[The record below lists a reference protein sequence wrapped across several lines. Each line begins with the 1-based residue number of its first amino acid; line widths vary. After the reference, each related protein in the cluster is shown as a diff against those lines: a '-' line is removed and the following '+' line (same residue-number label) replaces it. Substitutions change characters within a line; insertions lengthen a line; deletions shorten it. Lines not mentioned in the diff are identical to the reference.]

1 MGASS
6 NGGPPHIMNGRSHHS
21 TERKVVRI
29 HDTHGFAWQ
38 ACTRVSDVWLWLRCG
53 GAVPKMQLQ
62 MRQRSQL
69 TVNRFCSTGVLMG
82 NSHVQGRGS
91 LIEKLMPA
99 PGIVSTG
106 IVFYL
111 QVVHTIQQ
119 VPLHM

>member
-1 MGASS
+1 
-6 NGGPPHIMNGRSHHS
+6 
-21 TERKVVRI
+21 
-29 HDTHGFAWQ
+29 
-38 ACTRVSDVWLWLRCG
+38 
-53 GAVPKMQLQ
+53 VPKVQLQ
-62 MRQRSQL
+62 MLQRSQL
-69 TVNRFCSTGVLMG
+69 TVNRFCSTRVLMG

-106 IVFYL
+106 IVFCL